1 MIDLH
6 THSTASDGSLTPKE
20 LAVYASQKNLKA
32 WALTDHDTVSGLFSA
47 AKKAA
52 ELDLNFIPGVEL
64 NIAFPTGE
72 FHLLGLGLRK
82 YSEDL
87 KSVLTYLED
96 ERKSRN
102 EQIIFLMKKGG
113 YNFSIEEIENEFK
126 NSQIGR
132 PHIAKFLVN
141 KKIVKNVQ
149 EAFQRYLAHG
159 KPWYIPHAG
168 ENLETAVEAIKSAG
182 GVCVLAH
189 PMSLYLSWSIME
201 ESIKKIRDT
210 GVAGLEAFHP
220 GARNSEC
227 YRLNELAQKLGMFV
241 TGGSDYHGKTVR
253 LDRRL
258 GRTIQDKK
266 IDDKFYFENLLPALG
281 GSFDLKETDFYK
293 QDL

>member
-32 WALTDHDTVSGLFSA
+32 WALTDHDTVSGLFPA

-102 EQIIFLMKKGG
+102 EQIIFLMKKAG

-149 EAFQRYLAHG
+149 EAFQRYLARG

-168 ENLETAVEAIKSAG
+168 ENLETAVEAINSAG

-189 PMSLYLSWSIME
+189 PMSLYLSWNVME
-201 ESIKKIRDT
+201 ENIKKIRDT

-281 GSFDLKETDFYK
+281 CSFDLKETDFYK
-293 QDL
+293 QEL

>member
-32 WALTDHDTVSGLFSA
+32 WALTDHDTVSGLFPA

-189 PMSLYLSWSIME
+189 PMSLYLNWSVME